1 MYKKNVTALLQTNV
15 LGGEP
20 LGMENGT
27 IPDEN
32 ITASSSASAAPP
44 HLGRLNGLAS
54 WCTGK
59 ADGCYLQV
67 RLTSIVKSHYRVSLA
82 LKQCSM
88 PSYVGQ
94 SGVK

>member
-1 MYKKNVTALLQTNV
+1 MTALVHTNV

-44 HLGRLNGLAS
+44 HLGRLNGPAS

-67 RLTSIVKSHYRVSLA
+67 RLTSIVKSHYSLSSNA
-82 LKQCSM
+82 ACLLTSADQGLSE
-88 PSYVGQ
+88 V
-94 SGVK
+94 VIFLF

>member
-1 MYKKNVTALLQTNV
+1 MTTLLQTNV

-27 IPDEN
+27 IADEN

-44 HLGRLNGLAS
+44 NLGRLNGPAS
-54 WCTGK
+54 WCTGR

-67 RLTSIVKSHYRVSLA
+67 RFTSIVKTHYRVSLA
-82 LKQCSM
+82 PKQCNIF
-88 PSYVGQ
+88 SYVGRP
-94 SGVK
+94 GVK